1 MSEDHG
7 SPNTIYFMINS
18 EHYGRRFEELINQ
31 QSVKA
36 MATKAIAMPEIPPSG
51 PWDSYVL
58 VIIWLPLI
66 LRILFLIVPF
76 RKAIAKLAPHTGWAL
91 KQLKSLPVR
100 GFGLLALN
108 EILAFLIPPLLVLM
122 LRFMSD
128 TIGWQQ
134 WSDVSNLGGSVLLLC
149 LFIWIALDMLR
160 IARVRRMLKAIEKHD
175 VNKLR
180 KVAETGLSLRGWLR
194 KFGRKQD
201 DEAPKDNNAL
211 VKQTGSR
218 VAKSSLKLWGARVLL
233 ARRLTPAGL
242 LSSLAY
248 GAAVEVARSG
258 AERASDIVDK
268 KMQQEFDKLANINSK
283 TLLLLFSRDLAMGII
298 PIFVLWFLPK
308 IL

>member
-1 MSEDHG
+1 
-7 SPNTIYFMINS
+7 
-18 EHYGRRFEELINQ
+18 
-31 QSVKA
+31 

-128 TIGWQQ
+128 PIGWQE

-180 KVAETGLSLRGWLR
+180 KVAETGLSL
-194 KFGRKQD
+194 
-201 DEAPKDNNAL
+201 
-211 VKQTGSR
+211 
-218 VAKSSLKLWGARVLL
+218 
-233 ARRLTPAGL
+233 
-242 LSSLAY
+242 
-248 GAAVEVARSG
+248 
-258 AERASDIVDK
+258 IH
-268 KMQQEFDKLANINSK
+268 I
-283 TLLLLFSRDLAMGII
+283 
-298 PIFVLWFLPK
+298 
-308 IL
+308 

>member
-1 MSEDHG
+1 MSEDHV
-7 SPNTIYFMINS
+7 SPKTIYFMINS
-18 EHYGRRFEELINQ
+18 EHYCSRFEVLNYQ
-31 QSVKA
+31 QSMKA

-76 RKAIAKLAPHTGWAL
+76 RKAITKLAPHTGWAL
-91 KQLKSLPVR
+91 KQLRSLPVR

-108 EILAFLIPPLLVLM
+108 EILAFMIPPLLVLM
-122 LRFMSD
+122 LRLWSD
-128 TIGWQQ
+128 PIGWQE
-134 WSDVSNLGGSVLLLC
+134 WSDVSNLAGSVLLLC
-149 LFIWIALDMLR
+149 LFIWIAMDMLR
-160 IARVRRMLKAIEKHD
+160 IARVRRMLKAVERHD

-180 KVAETGLSLRGWLR
+180 KVAETGLSVRGWLR
-194 KFGRKQD
+194 KFGRKKD
-201 DEAPKDNNAL
+201 DEEPKDNNTL

-248 GAAVEVARSG
+248 GAAIEVARSG
-258 AERASDIVDK
+258 AERASDLVDK
-268 KMQQEFDKLANINSK
+268 KMQEEFDKLANINSK

-298 PIFVLWFLPK
+298 PIFILWILPK